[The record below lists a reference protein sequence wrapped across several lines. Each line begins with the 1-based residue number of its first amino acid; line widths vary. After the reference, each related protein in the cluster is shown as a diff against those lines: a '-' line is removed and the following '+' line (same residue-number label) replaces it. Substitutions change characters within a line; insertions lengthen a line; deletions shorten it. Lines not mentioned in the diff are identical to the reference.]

1 MQENE
6 LFSRREQRKLEQAI
20 KLINSLEG
28 KEPKNI
34 EEGSVEP
41 KPRKKRKTS
50 TKISIFNAT
59 S

>member
-6 LFSRREQRKLEQAI
+6 SFSKREQRKLAQTI
-20 KLINSLEG
+20 RLINSLEA
-28 KEPKNI
+28 KEPRNI

-50 TKISIFNAT
+50 TKISIFNA
-59 S
+59 